1 VPPDSQIKP
10 ENILLSKDR
19 TVVKLCD
26 FGVSEM
32 FDAKGSDRIKKAGG
46 SPAFLSPESFTCKS
60 GHGLCKIRAHASFGR
75 GPRTGGRRLGTR
87 YVSRSGEQ
95 HHN

>member
-1 VPPDSQIKP
+1 MPGSRVPARQRSGPPRRKLCIADRSDPQIKP

-32 FDAKGSDRIKKAGG
+32 FDAKGSDRIKHAGG
-46 SPAFLSPESFTCKS
+46 SPAFLSPESFTS
-60 GHGLCKIRAHASFGR
+60 GSALAVQS
-75 GPRTGGRRLGTR
+75 
-87 YVSRSGEQ
+87 
-95 HHN
+95 